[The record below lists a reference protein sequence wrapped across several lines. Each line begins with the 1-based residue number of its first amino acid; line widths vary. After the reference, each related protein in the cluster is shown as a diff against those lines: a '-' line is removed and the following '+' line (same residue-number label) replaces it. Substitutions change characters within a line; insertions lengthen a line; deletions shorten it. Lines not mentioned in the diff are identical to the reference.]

1 MLGHRKRRSTADEPV
16 SAEVSQ
22 RPSAISRS
30 MSVMDSASC
39 CVIAD
44 HANLDSSIATKRNS
58 VRRASSGERSGTN
71 ASNSAE
77 KKPKNEKQEY
87 SCRLKTE
94 SGGDRIS
101 ADFSLE
107 SFGKKYNQKEG
118 DGIDSGENDNFD
130 MSNFVANDQKKSNL
144 TLTIKRKPSCEK
156 DTSSSSTDDDAMTSD
171 DDDDDLLKRRKRLLK
186 HKKMK
191 LEEVDHTSVSDAN
204 EASAV
209 ETLRSKGQRKRRQS
223 SHKSTKSRRRH
234 QSSSESGDQI
244 GGQKHSLEC

>member
-1 MLGHRKRRSTADEPV
+1 
-16 SAEVSQ
+16 
-22 RPSAISRS
+22 

-39 CVIAD
+39 CVIAN
-44 HANLDSSIATKRNS
+44 HTNLDSSIGMKQNS

-71 ASNSAE
+71 ASNLAE

-94 SGGDRIS
+94 SGGDRRS
-101 ADFSLE
+101 ADFGLE
-107 SFGKKYNQKEG
+107 SFGKKYNQKKG
-118 DGIDSGENDNFD
+118 DGIDSGENDNFE
-130 MSNFVANDQKKSNL
+130 MSNFIANDQKKSNL

-156 DTSSSSTDDDAMTSD
+156 DTSSSSTDDDDMTSD
-171 DDDDDLLKRRKRLLK
+171 EDVVLKSRKRHLK

-191 LEEVDHTSVSDAN
+191 LEEMDQTSISDAN
-204 EASAV
+204 ETSAI
-209 ETLRSKGQRKRRQS
+209 ETLRNKGQRKKRQS

-244 GGQKHSLEC
+244 GGQKHSLEY